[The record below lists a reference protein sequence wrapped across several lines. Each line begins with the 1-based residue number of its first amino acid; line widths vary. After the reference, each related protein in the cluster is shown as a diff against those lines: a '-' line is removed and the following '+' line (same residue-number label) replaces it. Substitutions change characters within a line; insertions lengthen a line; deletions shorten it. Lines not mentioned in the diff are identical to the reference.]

1 MSPDNQPPDVDRLA
15 RSMLMLHG
23 DHDSHDEPPPAA
35 NGRRGGSWSKA
46 PAFAD
51 DPTSWGE
58 AHSSMIC
65 SSWKA
70 NPSNAGLVS
79 LVNSITSK
87 TGFTHYQASQAI
99 GAGAGVGCPDE
110 ASGIE
115 AILAQH
121 PNE

>member
-1 MSPDNQPPDVDRLA
+1 MRKAIIAATFGGLLTAGVIVALA
-15 RSMLMLHG
+15 
-23 DHDSHDEPPPAA
+23 
-35 NGRRGGSWSKA
+35 A
-46 PAFAD
+46 PASAD

-70 NPSNAGLVS
+70 NPSYAGFVS